1 MSDAT
6 FYVRYMWQY
15 SSILVGNV
23 LVYTFANIYYIIA
36 TLRASRTINRVL
48 VTSVL
53 GSTLR

>member
-1 MSDAT
+1 
-6 FYVRYMWQY
+6 MWQY
-15 SSILVGNV
+15 SAILVGNV